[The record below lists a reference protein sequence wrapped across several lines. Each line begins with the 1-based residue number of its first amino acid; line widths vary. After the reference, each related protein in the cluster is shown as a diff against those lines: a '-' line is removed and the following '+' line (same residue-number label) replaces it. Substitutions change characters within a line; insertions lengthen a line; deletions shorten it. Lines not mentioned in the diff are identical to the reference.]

1 MQHLMRNKER
11 GERERERERNSESVC
26 VFMEIQSILWLV
38 YLVFTQIY
46 KKYVHFGWE

>member
-11 GERERERERNSESVC
+11 ERERERRDRNSESMC
-26 VFMEIQSILWLV
+26 VFMEMQSILWLV
-38 YLVFTQIY
+38 HLVFTQIY